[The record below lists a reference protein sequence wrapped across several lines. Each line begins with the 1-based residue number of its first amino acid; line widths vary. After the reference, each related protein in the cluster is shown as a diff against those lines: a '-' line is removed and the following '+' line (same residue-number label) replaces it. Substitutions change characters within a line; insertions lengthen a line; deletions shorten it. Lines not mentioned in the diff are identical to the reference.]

1 MKKFTLTIALLLAT
15 VPAWAT
21 YCADGSLIA
30 AHPGGN
36 CSVPIPVANPTPKP
50 VPAPSTSSANNSA
63 VTSSQSGAVAGS
75 VSGSNSSA
83 TTGPTTASGTGSG
96 VGYGGTGLGGSS
108 TASGSA
114 SGTNSLGSVDSGNTT
129 TTRLNA
135 YAISLPAPVF
145 VPPLPLS
152 ACPQA
157 SSEAHSWAFGW
168 NLISKAD
175 AFTNTDACT
184 LITVYNTLLQRC
196 KWASA
201 RKVLNGLTKKALPD
215 YAPESSV
222 DLDLTEKECR
232 DWQTPAVA
240 AQAAPA
246 AIVEPGVAAAPAAPV
261 SPLAP
266 VSYSFFDAPG
276 APVVCP
282 AAPTPAQKKKH
293 PAAARK
299 QAKAALSCSLK
310 G

>member
-36 CSVPIPVANPTPKP
+36 CSVPIPAPATSANPS
-50 VPAPSTSSANNSA
+50 ATSAANNSA
-63 VTSSQSGAVAGS
+63 VTSSQAGAVAGS
-75 VSGSNSSA
+75 VAGSNSSA
-83 TTGPTTASGTGSG
+83 TTGPTTASGTGIGSG

-129 TTRLNA
+129 TTKLNA

-246 AIVEPGVAAAPAAPV
+246 AIVAPGVAAAPAAPA

-282 AAPTPAQKKKH
+282 EPPTPIQKKKH

-299 QAKAALSCSLK
+299 QAKAALSCSPK

>member
-15 VPAWAT
+15 APAWAT

-36 CSVPIPVANPTPKP
+36 CSVPIPAPTP
-50 VPAPSTSSANNSA
+50 ATPSTTSAANSSAI
-63 VTSSQSGAVAGS
+63 TSSQAGAVSGAV
-75 VSGSNSSA
+75 SGSKSSA
-83 TTGPTTASGTGSG
+83 TTGPVTASGSG
-96 VGYGGTGLGGSS
+96 VGYGGTGTGGSS
-108 TASGSA
+108 TASGTA

-232 DWQTPAVA
+232 DWQTPGVA

-246 AIVEPGVAAAPAAPV
+246 AIVAPGVATAPSAPA

-282 AAPTPAQKKKH
+282 VPPTPAQKKKH

-299 QAKAALSCSLK
+299 QAKAALSCGLK

>member
-15 VPAWAT
+15 APAWAT

-36 CSVPIPVANPTPKP
+36 CSVPIPAPTP
-50 VPAPSTSSANNSA
+50 ATPSTTSAANSSAI
-63 VTSSQSGAVAGS
+63 TSSQAGAVSGAV
-75 VSGSNSSA
+75 SGSKSSA
-83 TTGPTTASGTGSG
+83 TTGPVTASGSG
-96 VGYGGTGLGGSS
+96 VGYGGAGGAGGTSS
-108 TASGSA
+108 AQSSSA
-114 SGTNSLGSVDSGNTT
+114 GGANSLGNVDSGNTT

-232 DWQTPAVA
+232 DWQTPGVA

-246 AIVEPGVAAAPAAPV
+246 AIVAPGVATAPSAPA

-282 AAPTPAQKKKH
+282 VPPTPAQKKKH

-299 QAKAALSCSLK
+299 QAKAALSCGLK